1 MFAGAAAGLTFCAQS
16 LSRAQPGPRFETT
29 PFSLG
34 VASGDP
40 TQTSVVLW
48 TRLAPIPL
56 RADGGMP
63 LRKIPVRWQL
73 AVDEAVGKV
82 VREGTVLAV
91 PELGH
96 SVHVELDALEPGR
109 EYWYRFLVGDEE
121 SPIGRTKTLPWIRAD
136 RPLKPVR
143 FATASCQHY
152 EQGFF
157 IAYEQM
163 IEDEVDF
170 LIHLGD
176 YIYDVSW
183 GHDFRRHERSEP
195 PVTLDQFRLRHALYK
210 TDPWL
215 QAAHAHLPFFV
226 LPDNHDSLEYNDA
239 SRFDVRAAAY
249 QAWYEHLPVRVSPR
263 LGSAAMPI
271 YGSFDLGNL
280 VRVYLLDTRQFRD
293 NQDVCRELADP
304 DFGFGIYRPKCKV
317 VGDPTRSMLGREQE
331 KWLDRRLSDSEA
343 RWNVIASTVPFA
355 PFNMSR
361 DGRDH
366 VYAGSWDFYPA
377 NRERVIS
384 AIRSHTVNNPIILS
398 GDTHCSCAADVKED
412 PEDSTSESI
421 AAEFVTTSISSA
433 WPAPLAQPMS
443 ENLHNNPH
451 YHLYDPTKRGYFL
464 HEVGREEWKTSVRVV
479 DSVRSKNAT
488 VSTLA
493 AFIVENGKRGAQS
506 TLRGVNS

>member
-1 MFAGAAAGLTFCAQS
+1 MMLTHCGNNVRNRYSGCVFS
-16 LSRAQPGPRFETT
+16 VKDIVPVPLKTSRNQ
-29 PFSLG
+29 
-34 VASGDP
+34 
-40 TQTSVVLW
+40 
-48 TRLAPIPL
+48 
-56 RADGGMP
+56 
-63 LRKIPVRWQL
+63 
-73 AVDEAVGKV
+73 
-82 VREGTVLAV
+82 
-91 PELGH
+91 
-96 SVHVELDALEPGR
+96 
-109 EYWYRFLVGDEE
+109 
-121 SPIGRTKTLPWIRAD
+121 TLPWIRAD

-355 PFNMSR
+355 PFN
-361 DGRDH
+361 
-366 VYAGSWDFYPA
+366 
-377 NRERVIS
+377 
-384 AIRSHTVNNPIILS
+384 RSGFNSP
-398 GDTHCSCAADVKED
+398 K
-412 PEDSTSESI
+412 
-421 AAEFVTTSISSA
+421 
-433 WPAPLAQPMS
+433 LASYLQ
-443 ENLHNNPH
+443 
-451 YHLYDPTKRGYFL
+451 F
-464 HEVGREEWKTSVRVV
+464 
-479 DSVRSKNAT
+479 
-488 VSTLA
+488 
-493 AFIVENGKRGAQS
+493 
-506 TLRGVNS
+506 